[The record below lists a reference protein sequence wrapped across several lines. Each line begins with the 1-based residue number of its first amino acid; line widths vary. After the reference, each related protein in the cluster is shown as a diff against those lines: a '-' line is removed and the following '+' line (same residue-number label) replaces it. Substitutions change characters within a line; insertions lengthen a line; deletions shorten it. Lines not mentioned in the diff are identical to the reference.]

1 MSHYIFIFLG
11 AGIGGTLRAMIQAL
25 LNKASYILPLGT
37 VAVNL
42 IGCSIIGSIYGMAE
56 LKLMSKPVS
65 IFIITGILGGFT
77 TFSAF
82 SMETVL
88 LLQKQEYVS
97 AITNIL
103 ISVIGGI
110 ALAYAGYRTIK
121 LCAM

>member
-1 MSHYIFIFLG
+1 MSQYIFIFFG

-25 LNKASYILPLGT
+25 LNKTSYLLPFGT
-37 VAVNL
+37 ITVNL
-42 IGCSIIGSIYGMAE
+42 IGCYIIGLIFGMTE
-56 LKLMSKPVS
+56 SKLIAKPAS
-65 IFIITGILGGFT
+65 TFIITGILGGFT

-103 ISVIGGI
+103 ISVVGGI
-110 ALAYAGYRTIK
+110 ALTYIGYRTIK
-121 LCAM
+121 LFAL